1 MVSKALMSVL
11 LAACAS
17 VTAPAVSAQV
27 VGRQPIGI
35 TVAEADAIVS
45 GWSVKR
51 SILGKP
57 VFNENA
63 EKVGTV
69 YDIVVAPDQSVSYAI
84 VDAQGFIGIPR
95 HDVAVPVEQL
105 DFVDGKLVLP
115 GATRDALKAMPAFQY
130 AKLPAIPK
138 PRGVYQHQ

>member
-1 MVSKALMSVL
+1 MVSKALMAVF
-11 LAACAS
+11 LAACAAA
-17 VTAPAVSAQV
+17 TAQAASAEV
-27 VGRQPIGI
+27 VGDQPIGI

-45 GWSVKR
+45 GWSIKR

-63 EKVGTV
+63 GKVGTV
-69 YDIVVAPDQSVSYAI
+69 YDIVVAPDKSVSYAI
-84 VDAQGFIGIPR
+84 IDAQGFIGIPR
-95 HDVAVPVEQL
+95 HDVAVPVDQL
-105 DFVDGKLVLP
+105 DFVDGKLVLR

-138 PRGVYQHQ
+138 QRGAYQHQ

>member
-1 MVSKALMSVL
+1 MISKALMSVFF
-11 LAACAS
+11 AACVA
-17 VTAPAVSAQV
+17 VTESAASAQV

-35 TVAEADAIVS
+35 SVAEADAIVS

-51 SILGKP
+51 SILGKS
-57 VFNENA
+57 VFNEHA

-69 YDIVVAPDQSVSYAI
+69 HDIVVAPDKSVSYAI
-84 VDAQGFIGIPR
+84 IDAQGFIGIPL
-95 HDVAVPVEQL
+95 HDVAVPVDQL
-105 DFVDGKLVLP
+105 DFVDGKLVLA

-138 PRGVYQHQ
+138 PRGTYQHQ

>member
-11 LAACAS
+11 LAACVAA
-17 VTAPAVSAQV
+17 TAQGAAAQV

-35 TVAEADAIVS
+35 TVAEVDAILS

-51 SILGKP
+51 SILRKP
-57 VFNENA
+57 VFNQDA
-63 EKVGTV
+63 QKIGTV
-69 YDIVVAPDQSVSYAI
+69 YDIVVTPDKAVSFAI
-84 VDAQGFIGIPR
+84 IDAQGFIGIPR
-95 HDVAVPVEQL
+95 HDVAVPVDQL
-105 DFVDGKLVLP
+105 NFVDGKLVLP

-138 PRGVYQHQ
+138 PRDANPHQ